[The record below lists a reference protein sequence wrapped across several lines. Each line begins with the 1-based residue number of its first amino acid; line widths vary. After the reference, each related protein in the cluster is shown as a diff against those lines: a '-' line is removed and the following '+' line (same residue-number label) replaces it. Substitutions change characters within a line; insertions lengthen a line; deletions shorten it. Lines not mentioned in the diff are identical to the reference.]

1 MTVTY
6 FCDLPV
12 VSAAYPNRHTL
23 ESAVLFH
30 ICSDSQLY
38 LFNHLSASL
47 SLPVGVTRQE
57 SKLSSQRGEVAGL
70 ATTTMPLQYAV
81 TSEETV
87 KVEVDQ
93 EFCKGEQGEQ
103 EELKQDPQ
111 CNIKLYLYSPF
122 VS

>member
-1 MTVTY
+1 MLCSST
-6 FCDLPV
+6 
-12 VSAAYPNRHTL
+12 SAQTRSYIFLTIYPP
-23 ESAVLFH
+23 
-30 ICSDSQLY
+30 
-38 LFNHLSASL
+38 L

-81 TSEETV
+81 TTEETV
-87 KVEVDQ
+87 KEEVDQ